1 MVNRN
6 NLVMD
11 SQIKREKELTFGVIT
26 KFDSQINF

>member
-11 SQIKREKELTFGVIT
+11 FQIKREKESTFGVMT
-26 KFDSQINF
+26 KFDSQIKF